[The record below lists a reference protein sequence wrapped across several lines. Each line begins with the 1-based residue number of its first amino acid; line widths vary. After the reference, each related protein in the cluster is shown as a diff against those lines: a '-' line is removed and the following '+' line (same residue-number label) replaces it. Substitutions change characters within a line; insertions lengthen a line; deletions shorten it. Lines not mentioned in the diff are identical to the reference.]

1 MPVNENVIAA
11 LKAAATSARQP
22 KEVAHRLVSWLDELE
37 KGNFSRGTD
46 DEERLIADL
55 LEQVVLP
62 EGQAALDALGEGG
75 DQ

>member
-1 MPVNENVIAA
+1 MSVNESVIAA
-11 LKAAATSARQP
+11 LKVAATKRRQP
-22 KEVAHRLVSWLDELE
+22 KEVAQRLVSWLDSLE

-46 DEERLIADL
+46 DEDRLIADL

-62 EGQAALDALGEGG
+62 DGQAALEDLLEGD

>member
-11 LKAAATSARQP
+11 LKASATSARQP
-22 KEVAHRLVSWLDELE
+22 KEVALRLVSWLDELE